1 MNRGV
6 VIIGAGHGGVS
17 LATALRAAKYE
28 GPVTL
33 ISDEPDLPYHRPPLS
48 KAFMAGEA
56 KGFTEDKLKL
66 SGEGFYADNDIDLR
80 LGAPVTAIDTAAQ
93 TLTLAG
99 GEHIDYAFLVL
110 ATGARARSLPI
121 PGIGQNGV
129 ETLRTLQDARR
140 IREQLAQVQSLVVIG
155 AGFIGLELAA
165 TARQLGKTVTVL
177 EAAPRILGRS
187 VSPLVSEWIT
197 ARLRSEGVHIELNAR
212 ITEIAAENGKD
223 SGRVSAVREAGREWP
238 AELVVVGAGATP
250 NTALAEAAGIA
261 CDNGIVVDDH
271 LHTSARCVFAI
282 GDCAAHPNPFAG
294 GQRLRLE
301 SIQNANDQAR
311 IVMLNLT
318 GNPTPY
324 HSVPWFWSDLGA
336 IKLQMVGLSIGATDY
351 VLRGDPASARFSVFH
366 YRDDTL
372 IAVDSINHP
381 ADHIQARR
389 LVGGGISPSKAEIA
403 DLSIELKHHIC
414 QAA

>member
-17 LATALRAAKYE
+17 LATALRGAQYE
-28 GPVTL
+28 GPITL
-33 ISDEPDLPYHRPPLS
+33 ISAEPELPYHRPPLS

-56 KGFTEDKLKL
+56 RGFSEDKLKL
-66 SGEGFYADNDIDLR
+66 AADGFYAYNAIDLR
-80 LGAPVTAIDTAAQ
+80 LDAPVTAIDTVRK
-93 TLTLAG
+93 TVTLAS
-99 GEHIDYAFLVL
+99 GEQIGYPFLVL

-121 PGIGQNGV
+121 PGIERPGV
-129 ETLRTLQDARR
+129 ETLRTLADAHR
-140 IREQLAQVQSLVVIG
+140 IRAQLEQVQSVVVIG

-165 TARQLGKTVTVL
+165 TARQLGKDVTVL

-187 VSPLVSEWIT
+187 VSPLVSAWIT
-197 ARLRSEGVHIELNAR
+197 ARLRAEGVRIELEAR
-212 ITEIAAENGKD
+212 ITEIAGAPEG
-223 SGRVSAVREAGREWP
+223 GCRVVAVREAERAWP
-238 AELVVVGAGATP
+238 AELVIVGAGATP
-250 NTALAEAAGIA
+250 NTELAAAAGIV

-271 LHTSARCVFAI
+271 LHTSAPCVFAI
-282 GDCAAHPNPFAG
+282 GDCAAHPNAFADG
-294 GQRLRLE
+294 ARIRLE

-311 IVMLNLT
+311 IVMRNLT
-318 GNPTPY
+318 GNATPY

-336 IKLQMVGLSIGATDY
+336 IKLQMAGLSIGATEH
-351 VLRGDPASARFSVFH
+351 VLRGDPASGKFSVFH
-366 YRDDTL
+366 YRGDTL

-389 LVGGGISPSKAEIA
+389 LVGGGISPAKAEVA
-403 DLSIELKHHIC
+403 DTTIELKHHIC

>member
-33 ISDEPDLPYHRPPLS
+33 ISDEAALPYHRPPLS

-56 KGFTEDKLKL
+56 KGFTDDKLKL
-66 SGEGFYADNDIDLR
+66 SADNFYTDNDIALR
-80 LGAPVTAIDTAAQ
+80 LGSPVATIDTAAQ
-93 TLTLAG
+93 AVTLAS
-99 GEHIDYAFLVL
+99 GERIDYAFLVL

-121 PGIGQNGV
+121 AGIDRPGV
-129 ETLRTLQDARR
+129 ETLRTLADARR
-140 IREQLAQVQSLVVIG
+140 IRAQLAQARSLVVIG

-187 VSPLVSEWIT
+187 VSPRVSEWIT
-197 ARLRSEGVHIELNAR
+197 ARLRSEGVRIELDAR
-212 ITEIAAENGKD
+212 ITEIAGANGK
-223 SGRVSAVREAGREWP
+223 VSAVREEGREWP
-238 AELVVVGAGATP
+238 ADLVIVGAGATP
-250 NTALAEAAGIA
+250 NTALAEAAGIV
-261 CDNGIVVDDH
+261 CDNGIVVDAQ

-294 GQRLRLE
+294 GARIRLE

-311 IVMLNLT
+311 IVMRNLT

-324 HSVPWFWSDLGA
+324 HSVPWFWSDLGN

-351 VLRGDPASARFSVFH
+351 VVRGEPASGKFSVFH
-366 YRDDTL
+366 YRGDTL
-372 IAVDSINHP
+372 VAVDSINHP

-389 LVGGGISPSKAEIA
+389 LVGGGISPAKAEVA
-403 DLSIELKHHIC
+403 DLAVDLKQHIC

>member
-33 ISDEPDLPYHRPPLS
+33 ISDEAALPYHRPPLS

-56 KGFTEDKLKL
+56 KGFTDDKLKL
-66 SGEGFYADNDIDLR
+66 SADNFYTDNDIALR
-80 LGAPVTAIDTAAQ
+80 LGSPVATIDTAAQ
-93 TLTLAG
+93 AVTLAS
-99 GEHIDYAFLVL
+99 GERIDYAFLVL

-121 PGIGQNGV
+121 AGIDRPGV
-129 ETLRTLQDARR
+129 ETLRTLADARR
-140 IREQLAQVQSLVVIG
+140 IRAQLAQARSLVVIG

-165 TARQLGKTVTVL
+165 TARQLGKAVTVL

-197 ARLRSEGVHIELNAR
+197 ARLRADGVRIELDAR
-212 ITEIAAENGKD
+212 ITEIAGANGK
-223 SGRVSAVREAGREWP
+223 VSAVREEGREWP
-238 AELVVVGAGATP
+238 ADLVIVGAGATP

-261 CDNGIVVDDH
+261 CDNGIVVDAQ

-294 GQRLRLE
+294 GARIRLE

-311 IVMLNLT
+311 IVMRNLT

-324 HSVPWFWSDLGA
+324 HSVPWFWSDLGN

-351 VLRGDPASARFSVFH
+351 VVRGEPASGKFSVFH
-366 YRDDTL
+366 YRGDTL
-372 IAVDSINHP
+372 VAVDSINHP

-389 LVGGGISPSKAEIA
+389 LVGGGISPAKAEVA
-403 DLSIELKHHIC
+403 DLAVDLKQHIC

>member
-33 ISDEPDLPYHRPPLS
+33 ISDEAALPYHRPPLS

-56 KGFTEDKLKL
+56 KGFTDDKLKL
-66 SGEGFYADNDIDLR
+66 SADNFYTDNDIALR
-80 LGAPVTAIDTAAQ
+80 LGSPVATIDTAAQ
-93 TLTLAG
+93 AVTLAS
-99 GEHIDYAFLVL
+99 GERIDYAFLVL

-121 PGIGQNGV
+121 AGIDRPGV
-129 ETLRTLQDARR
+129 ETLRTLADARR
-140 IREQLAQVQSLVVIG
+140 IRAQLAQARSLVVIG

-165 TARQLGKTVTVL
+165 TARQLGKAVTVL

-187 VSPLVSEWIT
+187 VSPRVSEWIT
-197 ARLRSEGVHIELNAR
+197 ARLRSEGVRIELDAR
-212 ITEIAAENGKD
+212 ITEIAGANGK
-223 SGRVSAVREAGREWP
+223 VSAVREEGREWP
-238 AELVVVGAGATP
+238 ADLVIVGAGATP
-250 NTALAEAAGIA
+250 NTALAEAAGIV
-261 CDNGIVVDDH
+261 CDNGIVVDAQ

-294 GQRLRLE
+294 GARIRLE

-311 IVMLNLT
+311 IVMRNLT

-324 HSVPWFWSDLGA
+324 HSVPWFWSDLGN

-351 VLRGDPASARFSVFH
+351 VVRGEPASGKFSVFH
-366 YRDDTL
+366 YRGDTL
-372 IAVDSINHP
+372 VAVDSINHP

-389 LVGGGISPSKAEIA
+389 LVGGGISPAKAEVA
-403 DLSIELKHHIC
+403 DLAVDLKQHIC